1 MTRIPKPSKPGTI
14 SPRQSP
20 LRKAPMAYQRG
31 SLKQMPRK
39 EGLTWQLRYR
49 VMNAEGRRVEHTL
62 PVGLVRDFPS
72 EKAAWREV
80 DRLGLAV
87 RINEVPD
94 SGRIRFDQLAE
105 HYLKADFGP
114 DAVRPKSEGTVL
126 NINHIVRDILVPRF
140 GQEIAEDIKPLDIQR
155 WLKSLHMDKGLA
167 WTTVSKVRGVML
179 RIYKTGILH
188 GGLVN
193 KNPVQPTESRSTTDY
208 RAIIVTP
215 QQTRA
220 ILKALPHPLHRI
232 LVLTCAATALR
243 ASELIALRWADIRFA
258 EERIRV
264 SKRWSRGKDGATK
277 TQGSDGYVPLH
288 PALARH
294 LRGWL
299 RQTPYG
305 RDGDFVFP
313 SLKAFGKVPLS
324 AGVFVADHLR
334 TAAKETGV
342 HIPDGHR
349 FGLHSLRH
357 SLSSFLVVT
366 AKVDPKTAQ
375 QFLRHAKVQTTLQL
389 YTKANG
395 DETRAAQ
402 GAWLKAM
409 RTPSGTVQ

>member
-1 MTRIPKPSKPGTI
+1 
-14 SPRQSP
+14 
-20 LRKAPMAYQRG
+20 MAYQRG
-31 SLKQMPRK
+31 SLKAVPRK
-39 EGLTWQLRYR
+39 EGESWVLRYR

-62 PVGLVRDFPS
+62 PVGLVLDFPS

-80 DRLGLAV
+80 NQLGLLV
-87 RINEVPD
+87 RINEAPD
-94 SGRIRFDQLAE
+94 SGRIRFNQLAE
-105 HYLKADFGP
+105 HYLLADFGA
-114 DAVRPKSEGTVL
+114 DAVRPKSEGTAL
-126 NINHIVRDILVPRF
+126 NINHIVRDFLIPRF
-140 GQEIAEDIKPLDIQR
+140 AEEIAEDIKPLAIQR
-155 WLKSLHMDKGLA
+155 WLKSLHTDKGLA
-167 WTTVSKVRGVML
+167 WTTAAKIRGVML
-179 RIYKTGILH
+179 RVYKTGILH
-188 GGLVN
+188 ALVS

-215 QQTRA
+215 KQTRA

-243 ASELIALRWADIRFA
+243 ASELVALRWADIRFA

-277 TQGSDGYVPLH
+277 TEGSNGYVPLH
-288 PALARH
+288 PVLARH
-294 LRGWL
+294 LKGWL

-305 RDGDFVFP
+305 GLGDFVFP
-313 SLKAFGKVPLS
+313 SLKAFGKVPLC

-334 TAAKETGV
+334 TAARGAGV

-357 SLSSFLVVT
+357 SLASFIVVT

-375 QFLRHAKVQTTLQL
+375 EFLRHAKVQTTLQL
-389 YTKANG
+389 YTQANG
-395 DETRAAQ
+395 NETRAAQ

-409 RTPSGTVQ
+409 RTPSGPVQ

>member
-1 MTRIPKPSKPGTI
+1 
-14 SPRQSP
+14 
-20 LRKAPMAYQRG
+20 
-31 SLKQMPRK
+31 
-39 EGLTWQLRYR
+39 
-49 VMNAEGRRVEHTL
+49 MNAEGRRVEHTL

-94 SGRIRFDQLAE
+94 SGRIRFNQLAE

-140 GQEIAEDIKPLDIQR
+140 AQENAEDLRPLDIQR
-155 WLKSLHMDKGLA
+155 WLKSLHTDKGLA
-167 WTTVSKVRGVML
+167 WTTVSKIRGVML

-188 GGLVN
+188 GIIT

-220 ILKALPHPLHRI
+220 ILKALALPLHRI
-232 LVLTCAATALR
+232 VVVVTAATALR
-243 ASELIALRWADIRFA
+243 ASELLALRWEDIRFD

-264 SKRWSRGKDGATK
+264 SKRWSRGKDGPTK
-277 TQGSDGYVPLH
+277 TRSSDGYVPLH
-288 PALARH
+288 PHLARH
-294 LRGWL
+294 LKGWR

-313 SLKAFGKVPLS
+313 SLKAKGRVPLS
-324 AGVFVADHLR
+324 PIAFVADHLR
-334 TAAKETGV
+334 PAARGAGV
-342 HIPDGHR
+342 HIPDGVR
-349 FGLHSLRH
+349 FGLHNLRH
-357 SLSSFLVVT
+357 SLSNWMVNKGKAQ
-366 AKVDPKTAQ
+366 AKTVQAI
-375 QFLRHAKVQTTLQL
+375 LRHSRISTTLDL
-389 YTKANG
+389 YTQG
-395 DETRAAQ
+395 DSEETLAAQ
-402 GAWLKAM
+402 GQYLRALRM
-409 RTPSGTVQ
+409 PTGVVQ